1 MATDLISTS
10 IHVFFNISVV
20 GAEPSCPSATD
31 RTAAELPSSI
41 GTTDGWSISGL
52 VSILHGEVS
61 NHKAS
66 TMAWTLIV
74 ERRRAD
80 ENRQENPTVAT
91 AQPSV
96 QLEGVVEYPI

>member
-41 GTTDGWSISGL
+41 GTDGWSISGL

-61 NHKAS
+61 ITKLPP
-66 TMAWTLIV
+66 WRGRTLIV